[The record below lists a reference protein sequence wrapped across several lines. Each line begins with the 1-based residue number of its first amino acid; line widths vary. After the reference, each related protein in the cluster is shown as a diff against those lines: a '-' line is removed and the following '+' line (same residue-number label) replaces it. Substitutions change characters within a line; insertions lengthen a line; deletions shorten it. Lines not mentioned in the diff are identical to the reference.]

1 MTLAVAKDSRPFV
14 SASSKN
20 CAAVLFFVAI
30 EASKKRESQEDE
42 EALANDIY
50 TAKGELADTKRIEDN
65 EVGKEM
71 RVSDV
76 KELRQTGRNEKKD
89 WKERANYNIVGGE
102 ATTGSFQIERGLHG
116 CLSFKV
122 AGQDGDSKRQGSRK
136 GLSGSM
142 REQRGRTREQRG
154 SMGEHRGSTEGAGGA
169 SREHEGAR
177 RRNGL

>member
-1 MTLAVAKDSRPFV
+1 MTLTVARDSRPFV

-20 CAAVLFFVAI
+20 CAAILFFFAI

-42 EALANDIY
+42 ETLVNDTC
-50 TAKGELADTKRIEDN
+50 TAKGELAGMERIEDN

-71 RVSDV
+71 RVSDA

-102 ATTGSFQIERGLHG
+102 ATTGSSQIERGLDG
-116 CLSFKV
+116 CPSFKV
-122 AGQDGDSKRQGSRK
+122 AGQDGESKRQGSRK

-142 REQRGRTREQRG
+142 GEQRGSTREQRG
-154 SMGEHRGSTEGAGGA
+154 SMREHRGSRGSIEGA
-169 SREHEGAR
+169 
-177 RRNGL
+177 

>member
-1 MTLAVAKDSRPFV
+1 
-14 SASSKN
+14 
-20 CAAVLFFVAI
+20 
-30 EASKKRESQEDE
+30 
-42 EALANDIY
+42 
-50 TAKGELADTKRIEDN
+50 
-65 EVGKEM
+65 M
-71 RVSDV
+71 RVSDA

-102 ATTGSFQIERGLHG
+102 ATTGSSQIKRGLDG
-116 CLSFKV
+116 CPSFKV
-122 AGQDGDSKRQGSRK
+122 AGQDGESKRQGSRK

-142 REQRGRTREQRG
+142 GEQRGSTREQRG